1 MNYFGKRTLEPQ
13 SHSVEDRHMY
23 GNEII
28 TTHVAPIEV
37 FVDHGL
43 LNVNGDGDQMLYDRG
58 VFMMTDHLDIL
69 MVTHIL
75 DVDDVLHSVST
86 RSSAKK
92 VGRETRLIAL
102 DKQVAQ
108 TLLLEVVVDNS
119 TGLVISSGN
128 DRVKGFVLGG
138 SRGFNSNIPSLNIMD
153 RPLGKHKVGRKPKLK
168 ES

>member
-1 MNYFGKRTLEPQ
+1 MNYFGKRTIGPQ
-13 SHSVEDRHMY
+13 SHSVEDRHLQ
-23 GNEII
+23 GAEVI

-37 FVDHGL
+37 CADHGL

-58 VFMMTDHLDIL
+58 VFMMTDHLDIR

-75 DVDDVLHSVST
+75 DVDDVLHSVSA
-86 RSSAKK
+86 RSSVKK

-102 DKQVAQ
+102 DKQKTQ
-108 TLLLEVVVDNS
+108 TLLLEIVINDS

-128 DRVKGFVLGG
+128 DRIKGFVLGG

-153 RPLGKHKVGRKPKLK
+153 LPLGKQKTGRKPKAV
-168 ES
+168 S